1 MNNIILILSQVLGFI
16 AFIIS
21 LLAFHK
27 NRKEKILGNMILSNL
42 FDLIHYLLLGA
53 YSGCITKLLAMCRN
67 VFVIFKDKNKA
78 LSSNIFLYIFILT
91 YTISGILT
99 FENVWSILPIIS
111 AIIYAVAIWKGNELT
126 LKKAACFGYFL
137 WLIYNILVLSISGI
151 LSNIVS
157 ICSLFIAIKNN
168 SKKQTA

>member
-1 MNNIILILSQVLGFI
+1 MNNIILIISQVLGFI

-27 NRKEKILGNMILSNL
+27 NKKEKILGNMILSNI

-53 YSGCITKLLAMCRN
+53 YSGCITKLLAMFRN
-67 VFVIFKDKNKA
+67 IFVIFKDKNKS
-78 LSSNIFLYIFILT
+78 LSSNIFLYIFILA
-91 YTISGILT
+91 YTLSGILT
-99 FENVWSILPIIS
+99 FENVWSILPIVS
-111 AIIYAVAIWKGNELT
+111 AIIYAVAIWKGNEIT

-157 ICSLFIAIKNN
+157 ICSLLIAIKNS